1 MQILQDGG
9 SSQEAVTCAISILE
23 VRKRMKALVHNSFK
37 FRIARILTVVMDQT
51 LHYTVKLNVMQV

>member
-23 VRKRMKALVHNSFK
+23 VNSVK
-37 FRIARILTVVMDQT
+37 FLLYNPHSRILHLLIVVVDQT
-51 LHYTVKLNVMQV
+51 SHYMVKLNVMQV